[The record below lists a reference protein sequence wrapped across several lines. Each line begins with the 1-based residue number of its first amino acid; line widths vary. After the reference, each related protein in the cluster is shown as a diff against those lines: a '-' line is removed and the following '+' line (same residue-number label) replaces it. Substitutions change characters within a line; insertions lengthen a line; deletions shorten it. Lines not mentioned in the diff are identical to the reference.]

1 MEREPE
7 TAAAAGTGPEELDYE
22 AALGELDAVLA
33 RLEDGKAPLEQAMEL
48 YERGVA
54 LVKRCAALLDGAEK
68 RVMELSL
75 GPDGE
80 ILERPFEPTADPDQ
94 GGGRGPDRR

>member
-7 TAAAAGTGPEELDYE
+7 ALKAPATGAEALDYE
-22 AALGELDAVLA
+22 AALGELDAVLG
-33 RLEDGKAPLEQAMEL
+33 RLEDGKAPLEEAMEL

-54 LVKRCAALLDGAEK
+54 LVRRCSGLLDGAEK

-75 GPDGE
+75 GPEGDPV
-80 ILERPFEPTADPDQ
+80 ERPFDSAVDLDPA
-94 GGGRGPDRR
+94 GGRGA

>member
-7 TAAAAGTGPEELDYE
+7 TAAAAGAGPLDYE

-80 ILERPFEPTADPDQ
+80 ILERPFEPAADPDQ

>member
-1 MEREPE
+1 MELDQE
-7 TAAAAGTGPEELDYE
+7 TPAAVGTEALDYE

-80 ILERPFEPTADPDQ
+80 LLERPFEPSLDPDQ
-94 GGGRGPDRR
+94 AGGRGSDRR

>member
-1 MEREPE
+1 MEHEADGL
-7 TAAAAGTGPEELDYE
+7 TAAVAGPEALDYE

-54 LVKRCAALLDGAEK
+54 LVKRCSALLDGAEK

-80 ILERPFEPTADPDQ
+80 VVESPFEPALDPDPA
-94 GGGRGPDRR
+94 GGRGS

>member
-7 TAAAAGTGPEELDYE
+7 AQAAVVTAATETLDYE
-22 AALGELDAVLA
+22 AALGELDAVLQ

-54 LVKRCAALLDGAEK
+54 LVKRCSALLDGAEK
-68 RVMELSL
+68 RVMELSI

-80 ILERPFEPTADPDQ
+80 VSERPFQPGAEADP
-94 GGGRGPDRR
+94 GAGRDA